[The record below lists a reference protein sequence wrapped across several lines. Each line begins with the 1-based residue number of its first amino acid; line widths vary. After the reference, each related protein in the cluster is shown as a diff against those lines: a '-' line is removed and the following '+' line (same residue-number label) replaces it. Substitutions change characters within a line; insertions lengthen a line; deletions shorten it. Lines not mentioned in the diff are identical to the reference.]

1 MAFPFHELIAGQGRL
16 QDFIKV
22 VLNSFTIF
30 FHHKRIKE
38 SKNFAF
44 LSQHCQPLYKIFSS
58 TSSTKEKKVNSYI

>member
-30 FHHKRIKE
+30 FLHKRIKE
-38 SKNFAF
+38 SKNFAS
-44 LSQHCQPLYKIFSS
+44 LKPTLPTPL
-58 TSSTKEKKVNSYI
+58 